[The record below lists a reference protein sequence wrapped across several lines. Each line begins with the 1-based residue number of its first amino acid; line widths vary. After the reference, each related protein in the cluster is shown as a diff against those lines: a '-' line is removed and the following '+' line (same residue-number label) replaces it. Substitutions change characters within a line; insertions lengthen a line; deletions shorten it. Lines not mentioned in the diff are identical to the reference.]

1 MMKAM
6 PTLPELPSTLAKSPH
21 FQVERVRRHT
31 KDEVERTLAKHDSTM
46 REYWILTCVDGEPMS
61 QRQLSELLTIDASDM
76 VRLVDSLEAH
86 GWVARERDAA
96 DRRRQIVIP
105 TKQGTKIHAQLAE
118 TVAAAEDRALDAT
131 TTKQLKQLRK
141 LSQAIMTQPERPQE

>member
-1 MMKAM
+1 M

-76 VRLVDSLEAH
+76 VRLIDNLENNN
-86 GWVARERDAA
+86 WVTRERDPK
-96 DRRRQIVIP
+96 DRRRQIVAA
-105 TKQGTKIHAQLAE
+105 TKKGTKVLAKLAAD
-118 TVAAAEDRALDAT
+118 VAEAEDRALEASSN
-131 TTKQLKQLRK
+131 KQLKSLRK
-141 LSQAIMTQPERPQE
+141 LSQALDGDD

>member
-6 PTLPELPSTLAKSPH
+6 PTLPELPSALAKSPH

-46 REYWILTCVDGEPMS
+46 REYWILMCVDGEPMS

-76 VRLVDSLEAH
+76 VRLIDNLENNN
-86 GWVARERDAA
+86 WVTRERDPK
-96 DRRRQIVIP
+96 DRRRQIVAA
-105 TKQGTKIHAQLAE
+105 TKKGTKVLAKLAAD
-118 TVAAAEDRALDAT
+118 VAEAED
-131 TTKQLKQLRK
+131 
-141 LSQAIMTQPERPQE
+141 LSLIHILTLPTSDLV

>member
-6 PTLPELPSTLAKSPH
+6 PTLPELPSALAKSPH

-61 QRQLSELLTIDASDM
+61 QRQLSELLSIDASDM
-76 VRLVDSLEAH
+76 VRLIDNLENNN
-86 GWVARERDAA
+86 WVTRERDPK
-96 DRRRQIVIP
+96 DRRRQIVAA
-105 TKQGTKIHAQLAE
+105 TKKGTKALAKLAAD
-118 TVAAAEDRALDAT
+118 VAEAEDRALEASSD
-131 TTKQLKQLRK
+131 KQLKSLRK
-141 LSQAIMTQPERPQE
+141 LSQALAAEE

>member
-6 PTLPELPSTLAKSPH
+6 PTLPELPSALAKSPH

-31 KDEVERTLAKHDSTM
+31 QDEVERTLAKHDSTM

-76 VRLVDSLEAH
+76 VRLIDNLENNN
-86 GWVARERDAA
+86 WVTRERDPK
-96 DRRRQIVIP
+96 DRRRQIVAA
-105 TKQGTKIHAQLAE
+105 TKKGTKVLAKLAAD
-118 TVAAAEDRALDAT
+118 VAEAEDRALEASSN
-131 TTKQLKQLRK
+131 KQLKSLRK
-141 LSQAIMTQPERPQE
+141 LSQALDGDD

>member
-76 VRLVDSLEAH
+76 VRLIDNLENNN
-86 GWVARERDAA
+86 WVTRERDPK
-96 DRRRQIVIP
+96 DRRRQIVAA
-105 TKQGTKIHAQLAE
+105 TKKGTKVLAMLAAD
-118 TVAAAEDRALDAT
+118 VAEAEDRALEASSN
-131 TTKQLKQLRK
+131 KQLKSLRK
-141 LSQAIMTQPERPQE
+141 LSQALDGDD

>member
-76 VRLVDSLEAH
+76 VRLIDNLENNN
-86 GWVARERDAA
+86 WVTRERDPK
-96 DRRRQIVIP
+96 DRRRQIVAA
-105 TKQGTKIHAQLAE
+105 TKKGTKVLAKLAAD
-118 TVAAAEDRALDAT
+118 VAEAEDRALEASSN
-131 TTKQLKQLRK
+131 KQLKSLRK
-141 LSQAIMTQPERPQE
+141 LSQALDGDD

>member
-6 PTLPELPSTLAKSPH
+6 PTLPELPSALAKSPH

-61 QRQLSELLTIDASDM
+61 QRQLSELLSIDASDM
-76 VRLVDSLEAH
+76 VRLIDNLENNN
-86 GWVARERDAA
+86 WVTRERDPK
-96 DRRRQIVIP
+96 DRRRQIVAA
-105 TKQGTKIHAQLAE
+105 TKKGTKVLAKLAAD
-118 TVAAAEDRALDAT
+118 VAEAEDRALEASSN
-131 TTKQLKQLRK
+131 KQLKSLRK
-141 LSQAIMTQPERPQE
+141 LSQALDGDD

>member
-6 PTLPELPSTLAKSPH
+6 PTLPELPSALAKSPH

-76 VRLVDSLEAH
+76 VRLIDNLENNN
-86 GWVARERDAA
+86 WVTRERDPK
-96 DRRRQIVIP
+96 DRRRQIVAA
-105 TKQGTKIHAQLAE
+105 TKKGTKVLAKLAAD
-118 TVAAAEDRALDAT
+118 VAEAEDRALEASSN
-131 TTKQLKQLRK
+131 KQLKSLRK
-141 LSQAIMTQPERPQE
+141 LSQALDGDD

>member
-1 MMKAM
+1 M
-6 PTLPELPSTLAKSPH
+6 PALPELPSTLAKSPH

-76 VRLVDSLEAH
+76 VRLIDNLENNN
-86 GWVARERDAA
+86 WVTRERDPK
-96 DRRRQIVIP
+96 DRRRQIVAA
-105 TKQGTKIHAQLAE
+105 TKKGTKVLAKLAAD
-118 TVAAAEDRALDAT
+118 VAEAEDRALEASSN
-131 TTKQLKQLRK
+131 KQLKSLRK
-141 LSQAIMTQPERPQE
+141 LSQALDGDD

>member
-76 VRLVDSLEAH
+76 VRLIDNLENNN
-86 GWVARERDAA
+86 WVTRERDPK
-96 DRRRQIVIP
+96 DRRRQIVAA
-105 TKQGTKIHAQLAE
+105 TKKGTKMLAKLAAD
-118 TVAAAEDRALDAT
+118 VAEAEDRALEASSN
-131 TTKQLKQLRK
+131 KQLKSLRK
-141 LSQAIMTQPERPQE
+141 LSQALDGDD

>member
-1 MMKAM
+1 M
-6 PTLPELPSTLAKSPH
+6 PTLPELPSALAKSPH

-76 VRLVDSLEAH
+76 VRLIDNLENNN
-86 GWVARERDAA
+86 WVTRERDPK
-96 DRRRQIVIP
+96 DRRRQIVAA
-105 TKQGTKIHAQLAE
+105 TKKGTKALAKLAAD
-118 TVAAAEDRALDAT
+118 VAEAEDRALEASSN
-131 TTKQLKQLRK
+131 KQLKSLRK
-141 LSQAIMTQPERPQE
+141 LSQALDGDD

>member
-76 VRLVDSLEAH
+76 VRLIDNLENNN
-86 GWVARERDAA
+86 WVTRERDPK
-96 DRRRQIVIP
+96 DRRRQIVAA
-105 TKQGTKIHAQLAE
+105 TKKGTKVLAKLAAD
-118 TVAAAEDRALDAT
+118 VAEAEDRALEASSN
-131 TTKQLKQLRK
+131 KQLKSLRK
-141 LSQAIMTQPERPQE
+141 LSQALAAEE

>member
-46 REYWILTCVDGEPMS
+46 REYWILMCVDGEPMS

-76 VRLVDSLEAH
+76 VRLIDNLENNN
-86 GWVARERDAA
+86 WVTRERDPK
-96 DRRRQIVIP
+96 DRRRQIVAA
-105 TKQGTKIHAQLAE
+105 TKKGTKVLAKLAAD
-118 TVAAAEDRALDAT
+118 VAEAEDRALEASSN
-131 TTKQLKQLRK
+131 KQLKSLRK
-141 LSQAIMTQPERPQE
+141 LSQALDGDD

>member
-6 PTLPELPSTLAKSPH
+6 PTLPELPSALAKSPH

-76 VRLVDSLEAH
+76 VRLIDSLEKH
-86 GWVARERDAA
+86 EWVKRDRDPG
-96 DRRRQIVIP
+96 DRRRQIITA
-105 TKQGTKIHAQLAE
+105 TKKGAKVHSSLAKD
-118 TVAAAEDRALDAT
+118 VADAEDRALDMS
-131 TTKQLKQLRK
+131 TTKQLKSLKK
-141 LSQAIMTQPERPQE
+141 LAKAVLEEES

>member
-6 PTLPELPSTLAKSPH
+6 PTLPELPSALAKSPH

-61 QRQLSELLTIDASDM
+61 QRQLSELLSIDASDM
-76 VRLVDSLEAH
+76 VRLIDNLENNN
-86 GWVARERDAA
+86 WVTRERDPK
-96 DRRRQIVIP
+96 DRRRQIVAA
-105 TKQGTKIHAQLAE
+105 TKKGTKVLAKLAAD
-118 TVAAAEDRALDAT
+118 VAEAEDRALEASSN
-131 TTKQLKQLRK
+131 KQLKSLRK
-141 LSQAIMTQPERPQE
+141 LSPALDGDD

>member
-6 PTLPELPSTLAKSPH
+6 PTLPELPSALAKSPH

-61 QRQLSELLTIDASDM
+61 QRQLSELLSIDASDM
-76 VRLVDSLEAH
+76 VRLIDNLENNN
-86 GWVARERDAA
+86 WVTRERDPK
-96 DRRRQIVIP
+96 DRRRQIVAA
-105 TKQGTKIHAQLAE
+105 TKKGSKALAKLAAD
-118 TVAAAEDRALDAT
+118 VADAEDRALEASSN
-131 TTKQLKQLRK
+131 KQLKSLRK
-141 LSQAIMTQPERPQE
+141 LSQALDGED

>member
-1 MMKAM
+1 MEGMS
-6 PTLPELPSTLAKSPH
+6 TLPELPSTLAKSPH

-76 VRLVDSLEAH
+76 VRLIDNLENNN
-86 GWVARERDAA
+86 WVTRERDPK
-96 DRRRQIVIP
+96 DRRRQIVVP
-105 TKQGTKIHAQLAE
+105 TKKGAKAHAQLAK
-118 TVAAAEDRALDAT
+118 VVSAAEDRALDAT

-141 LSQAIMTQPERPQE
+141 LSKAIMAPPTPPE

>member
-1 MMKAM
+1 MDGMS
-6 PTLPELPSTLAKSPH
+6 TLPELPSTLAKSPH

-76 VRLVDSLEAH
+76 VRLIDNLENNN
-86 GWVARERDAA
+86 WVTRERDPK
-96 DRRRQIVIP
+96 DRRRQIVAA
-105 TKQGTKIHAQLAE
+105 TKKGTKVLAKLAAD
-118 TVAAAEDRALDAT
+118 VAEAEDRALEASSN
-131 TTKQLKQLRK
+131 KQLKSLRK
-141 LSQAIMTQPERPQE
+141 LSQALDGDD